1 MPTRKAEPAALVLKN
16 NYDDYEALVDDM
28 LADFTPVANI
38 AVRGAIAL
46 EAAVPGAGK
55 TYLVKSWLDRTGQK
69 GNAIICC
76 PWNALVTQLVKEG
89 YRAITLHELV
99 GRLAVETED
108 GRDFKKA

>member
-1 MPTRKAEPAALVLKN
+1 MKN
-16 NYDDYEALVDDM
+16 NYGGDYEALVDDM
-28 LADFTPVANI
+28 VADFNAVVSGAVAI
-38 AVRGAIAL
+38 

-69 GNAIICC
+69 PTAIICC

-89 YRAITLHELV
+89 FRAITLHELV
-99 GRLAVETED
+99 GRLVVETED